1 MPIKYSCINEGAN
14 LLVDFPSDG
23 SADRNLVETMQ
34 QVLST
39 VPPREYRR
47 KTIDDKESASNYH
60 YISNGEG
67 CIVACV
73 TTSDMRMRTVFAFLE
88 AVECLARG
96 SGPQGLEVRNGKKLL
111 QQKMEFYNNPQ
122 NDKITALNDDVQ
134 QVVDVMMDNM
144 DKVLTRG
151 DRIDTLQEKSSN
163 LADQAQQFQ
172 DRSSELRRTLCMK
185 NLKFTIM
192 IVLAV
197 ILVIIIILLIACKP
211 NFSNCRWWCFT
222 VIIDL
227 IDFEAEVSYK
237 EIFCFYQEWKVHCNP
252 EKRKDIFFEKKRKK
266 NDLLA
271 LVKNKAIFV

>member
-14 LLVDFPSDG
+14 LL
-23 SADRNLVETMQ
+23 ADYPADADPKYAETMQ
-34 QVLST
+34 KVLST

-47 KTIDDKESASNYH
+47 KTIDDKEGGVNYH

-73 TTSDMRMRTVFAFLE
+73 TSSDMRMRTVFAFLE
-88 AVECLARG
+88 AVEPLVRG
-96 SGPQGLEVRNGKKLL
+96 SGQGAELRNGKKLL

-122 NDKITALNDDVQ
+122 NDKITALNDDIN

-172 DRSSELRRTLCMK
+172 DRSTELKRALCMK
-185 NLKFTIM
+185 NVKFTIM
-192 IVLAV
+192 IVCAV
-197 ILVIIIILLIACKP
+197 ILVVIIIVMIACNP
-211 NFSNCRWWCFT
+211 NFSKC
-222 VIIDL
+222 
-227 IDFEAEVSYK
+227 K
-237 EIFCFYQEWKVHCNP
+237 
-252 EKRKDIFFEKKRKK
+252 
-266 NDLLA
+266 
-271 LVKNKAIFV
+271 